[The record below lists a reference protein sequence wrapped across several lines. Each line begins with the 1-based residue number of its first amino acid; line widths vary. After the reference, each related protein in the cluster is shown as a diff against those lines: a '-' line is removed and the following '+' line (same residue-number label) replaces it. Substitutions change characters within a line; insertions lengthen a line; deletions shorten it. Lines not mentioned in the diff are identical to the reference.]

1 MINGLANLNHSEC
14 PIKYS
19 NYSSKS
25 CLCETIYSIFENTP
39 GIKILWNQLEP
50 VFLGKLLYAPNTTVY
65 NHLVKKINSTFALV
79 GELTNLL
86 TQATVVINS
95 IDDLKPL
102 IDVIST
108 QILENMLNINV
119 SQIQNVIDNLKNYE
133 QVILAV
139 RNLVICF
146 EWNKFEGFATEE
158 ELVDVGMDMISQGT
172 FWAGIVFKDED
183 KSNMST
189 LPNLM
194 NYKIRMSTSFT
205 HNTFF
210 AKDRYYVYGPN
221 NCPTCNIDFLY
232 GYIYLQDMIE
242 KAIIEMKT
250 NSTQDYGITMHMSAY
265 PCYVSDLFVNA
276 ITRTLPLFM
285 VLNAK
290 LLNAKLHY

>member
-1 MINGLANLNHSEC
+1 
-14 PIKYS
+14 
-19 NYSSKS
+19 
-25 CLCETIYSIFENTP
+25 
-39 GIKILWNQLEP
+39 
-50 VFLGKLLYAPNTTVY
+50 VFLGKILYAPNTTLY
-65 NHLVKKINSTFALV
+65 NHLVTKINSTFALV
-79 GELTNLL
+79 DELTNLL
-86 TQATVVINS
+86 TQASVVINS

-102 IDVIST
+102 IDVISA
-108 QILENMLNINV
+108 QILENMLNINI

-183 KSNMST
+183 KSNNMST

-194 NYKIRMSTSFT
+194 NYKIRMSTTFT

-285 VLNAK
+285 VLAWIYTVSM
-290 LLNAKLHY
+290 LVSD